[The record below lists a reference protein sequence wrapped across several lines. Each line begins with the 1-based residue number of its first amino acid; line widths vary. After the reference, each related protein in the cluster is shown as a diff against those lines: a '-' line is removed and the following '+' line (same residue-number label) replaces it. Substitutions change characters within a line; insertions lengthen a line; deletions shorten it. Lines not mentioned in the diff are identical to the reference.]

1 MFSGL
6 TEAPILALHPDTTSL
21 PEISHSLTQSIS
33 KRKLQCST
41 LHCKIPSAFRK
52 HILNELSIRATL
64 TLSSSAD
71 KLWNVRVH
79 KTERNIY
86 LKEGWQEFLR
96 DNAIGDSEFLV
107 FGYDGNM
114 HFSIDIYERTGCK
127 RTVAPAIQGH
137 QRSTFTNNTKR
148 LCGRPRKSGTA
159 AEHTANGESSN
170 NTKRHRGRQRVSDNA
185 AEHVHCKW

>member
-1 MFSGL
+1 
-6 TEAPILALHPDTTSL
+6 
-21 PEISHSLTQSIS
+21 
-33 KRKLQCST
+33 
-41 LHCKIPSAFRK
+41 
-52 HILNELSIRATL
+52 
-64 TLSSSAD
+64 
-71 KLWNVRVH
+71 
-79 KTERNIY
+79 
-86 LKEGWQEFLR
+86 
-96 DNAIGDSEFLV
+96 
-107 FGYDGNM
+107 M

-185 AEHVHCKW
+185 AEQRTLQMVNLISCSSCRIFQQASVRSIFLLATTNSSWKIQREANGKQAVLLAMLQSNWVHGGWIGFARDNGVEIGDDCLFELESKSKTVVHIIKK